1 MNVPSWL
8 RPGLSRRAAFEVM
21 LLAVRTSPRAVA
33 ELAVC
38 TVLATAMPPL
48 FVLAG
53 GWVASDIAAGAPAT
67 AGLAVLVGAYFGGQI
82 LTPVRQTLAVV
93 LARRVEQAVRSET
106 LALVNRP
113 AGIAHLH
120 DERFVGSLRAA
131 QVASSGYFTV
141 GSAVRGLAEVC
152 PGRLSAVV
160 TAVILAR
167 YLWWAPIVLGGGWLV
182 YRAAVRSQVR
192 AAVAGRESGEH
203 SEAVSR
209 ADYLRGLLLDSRR
222 SAELIL
228 MPGARPWLVGRFED
242 RWSAV
247 SAAKAGRDRRAAAQV
262 WAGAV
267 VVGAHLLVAWAA
279 VDQARQGEF
288 GVAALLV
295 VLQAMAGMESLGWIG
310 PEYLVEYGAPAA
322 AEVRRLPAVLDRT
335 PDVRSGPRPVP
346 ATFRAI
352 TVRRVEF
359 GYRDTMVLHG
369 VDLEL
374 RAGRSL
380 AVVGLNGAGKS
391 TLARL
396 LTGAL
401 DPARGALEIDGV
413 PLTEFDRRDWLSRCV
428 VADQEVIRYPLS
440 LAANVAPGEVS
451 PDLDLIE
458 KALREAGADALLD
471 RLPDGLDTLLLPESA
486 HGVDLSGGEWQR
498 LVLARILYRLGSLGN
513 RSSLVILD
521 EPTASMDVRAEER
534 FNQRFVELAASTTA
548 VLISHRLSTVRHAD
562 EIVLLGQGRVI
573 EQGTHDELM
582 SGPTRYARMFARQ
595 AERFRAA
602 KEDADD

>member
-1 MNVPSWL
+1 MNLPPWF
-8 RPGLSRRAAFEVM
+8 RARLSRPAAFAVI
-21 LLAVRTSPRAVA
+21 LLAVRSSPRAVA
-33 ELAVC
+33 ALVLF

-53 GWVASDIAAGAPAT
+53 GWVAADITAGTPAT
-67 AGLAVLVGAYFGGQI
+67 ASLAVLACAYFGGQI

-93 LARRVEQAVRSET
+93 LARRAEHAVRSEM

-141 GSAVRGLAEVC
+141 GAAVRGLAEVY
-152 PGRLSAVV
+152 PGRLSALV
-160 TAVILAR
+160 TAVILAQ
-167 YLWWAPIVLGGGWLV
+167 YLWWAPIVLGGSWLL
-182 YRAAVRSQVR
+182 YRAAVRSEVR
-192 AAVAGRESGEH
+192 VTVAGRESGQH
-203 SEAVSR
+203 SESVSR

-242 RWSAV
+242 RWSEVA
-247 SAAKAGRDRRAAAQV
+247 AAKAERNRRAAAQL

-279 VDQARQGEF
+279 LDQARQGEF
-288 GVAALLV
+288 GAAAVLV

-310 PEYLVEYGAPAA
+310 PEYMVEYGAPAA
-322 AEVRRLPAVLDRT
+322 AEMKRLPAALGRT
-335 PDVRSGPRPVP
+335 PDVRSGPRPIP
-346 ATFRAI
+346 SAFQTI
-352 TVRRVEF
+352 TVRGVGF
-359 GYRDTMVLHG
+359 GYRDTLVLQD
-369 VDLEL
+369 VDLKL
-374 RAGRSL
+374 SRGRSL

-391 TLARL
+391 TLAKL

-401 DPARGALEIDGV
+401 DPTRGVLEIDGV
-413 PLTEFDRRDWLSRCV
+413 PLTEFDRRGWLSRCV
-428 VADQEVIRYPLS
+428 VADQDVMRYPLS
-440 LAANVAPGEVS
+440 LAANVAPGEPS
-451 PDLDLIE
+451 PDLELIG
-458 KALREAGADALLD
+458 KALREAGADVLLD
-471 RLPDGLDTLLLPESA
+471 RLPDGLDTLLLPESTQ
-486 HGVDLSGGEWQR
+486 GVDLSGGEWQR
-498 LVLARILYRLGSLGN
+498 LVLARILYRLSSLGN

-521 EPTASMDVRAEER
+521 EPTASLDVRAEER
-534 FNQRFVELAASTTA
+534 FNQRFSELAISTTA

-562 EIVLLGQGRVI
+562 EIVLLDRGRVI
-573 EQGTHDELM
+573 ERGTHDELM
-582 SGPTRYARMFARQ
+582 SGTTRYARMFRRQ

-602 KEDADD
+602 MEDVDG

>member
-1 MNVPSWL
+1 MNVLSWL
-8 RPGLSRRAAFEVM
+8 RTRLSGRAAFEVV
-21 LLAVRTSPRAVA
+21 LLAVRASPRTVA
-33 ELAVC
+33 ALVLF

-53 GWVASDIAAGAPAT
+53 GWVASDITAGAPA
-67 AGLAVLVGAYFGGQI
+67 LASLTVLVCAYLGGQI

-93 LARRVEQAVRSET
+93 LARRVEHAVRSEM
-106 LALVNRP
+106 LALVDRP

-120 DERFVGSLRAA
+120 DDRFVGSLRAA
-131 QVASSGYFTV
+131 QAASSGYFTV
-141 GSAVRGLAEVC
+141 GAAVRGLAEVC
-152 PGRLSAVV
+152 PGRLSALV
-160 TAVILAR
+160 TAVILAH
-167 YLWWAPIVLGGGWLV
+167 YLWWAPIVLAGSWLL
-182 YRAAVRSQVR
+182 YRSAVRSEVR
-192 AAVAGRESGEH
+192 AAVAGRESGHH
-203 SEAVSR
+203 SESVSR

-242 RWSAV
+242 RWSEV
-247 SAAKAGRDRRAAAQV
+247 SAAKAARNRRAAAQV

-279 VDQARQGEF
+279 LDQARRGEF
-288 GVAALLV
+288 GTAAVLV

-310 PEYLVEYGAPAA
+310 PEYMVEYGAPAA
-322 AEVRRLPAVLDRT
+322 AEVRRLPAALGRT
-335 PDVRSGPRPVP
+335 RDVRSGPRPIP
-346 ATFRAI
+346 STFQTI
-352 TVRRVEF
+352 TVREVGF
-359 GYRDTMVLHG
+359 GYRDAPVLQD

-374 RAGRSL
+374 RTGRSL

-391 TLARL
+391 TLAKL

-401 DPARGALEIDGV
+401 DPTRGTLEVDGV
-413 PLTEFDRRDWLSRCV
+413 PLTEFDRRGWLSRCV
-428 VADQEVIRYPLS
+428 VADQDVIRYPLS
-440 LAANVAPGEVS
+440 LAANVAPGAPS
-451 PDLDLIE
+451 PDLALVE
-458 KALREAGADALLD
+458 KALREAGADLLLD

-486 HGVDLSGGEWQR
+486 QGVDLSGGEWQR
-498 LVLARILYRLGSLGN
+498 VVLARILYHLDSLGN

-521 EPTASMDVRAEER
+521 EPTASLDVRAEER
-534 FNQRFVELAASTTA
+534 FNQRFSELATSTTA

-562 EIVLLGQGRVI
+562 EIVLLDRGRVI

-582 SGPTRYARMFARQ
+582 SGPTRYAQMFRRQ

-602 KEDADD
+602 KEDVDD